1 MAFALVAQPRQ
12 PTVGMLAEE
21 PSCCQVCVQVAVPDA
36 DMEELLPAA
45 RLLSRATAV
54 TPGDYEQAK
63 GVFLQGLQNAGA
75 QAEVRP
81 RRPVLRLGACS
92 EAFLESNSRPVSW
105 TVAPGVHSL
114 SLLGVQS
121 SAMLGLTA
129 HVCPACGLGTCWV
142 RPQ

>member
-1 MAFALVAQPRQ
+1 MQASAAGGHGSVCVARLRGTSSQDAVAFAFVAQP
-12 PTVGMLAEE
+12 EE
-21 PSCCQVCVQVAVPDA
+21 SWLCGWWQQSLQAARCVQVAVPDA

-81 RRPVLRLGACS
+81 SRPVLS
-92 EAFLESNSRPVSW
+92 
-105 TVAPGVHSL
+105 
-114 SLLGVQS
+114 
-121 SAMLGLTA
+121 
-129 HVCPACGLGTCWV
+129 
-142 RPQ
+142 